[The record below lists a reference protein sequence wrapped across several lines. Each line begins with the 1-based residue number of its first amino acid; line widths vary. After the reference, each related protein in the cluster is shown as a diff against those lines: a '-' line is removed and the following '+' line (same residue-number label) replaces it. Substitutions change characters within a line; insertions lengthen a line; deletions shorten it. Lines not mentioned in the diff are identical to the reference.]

1 MIKTGLTSVTFRK
14 LPAEEIVRLVGQ
26 TGLQGIEWGGDVHV
40 PHGDVRRARQ
50 VRQLTL
56 DAGLE
61 VSSYGSYYRVGCGDA
76 ALPFEAVLET
86 ALALGAKVIRVWA
99 GDRGSAEAD
108 PGWWDAVVADAR
120 RIAALSGQAGVTT
133 AFEYHEETL
142 TDTASSAGKLMEAI
156 GQEAMRCYWQPPVGL
171 DHSACLASLKA
182 ISPWLSQVHVFHMQD
197 GVSAPLDA
205 GAGDWADYLEVIQA
219 LPGVHYCLLEF
230 VKDESPRQFLADAQ
244 ALTRFCARNLK
255 DEAL

>member
-1 MIKTGLTSVTFRK
+1 MLKTGLTSVTFRK

-26 TGLQGIEWGGDVHV
+26 SGLQGIEWGGDVHV

-50 VRQLTL
+50 VKQLTA

-61 VSSYGSYYRVGCGDA
+61 VSSYGSYYRVGCEDP
-76 ALPFEAVLET
+76 ALSFEAVLET
-86 ALALGAKVIRVWA
+86 ALALGAPVIRVWA
-99 GDRGSAEAD
+99 GDRGSADAD
-108 PGWWDAVVADAR
+108 PRWWDAVVEDAR
-120 RIAALSGQAGVTT
+120 RIAALARQAGVSV

-142 TDTASSAGKLMEAI
+142 TDTSHSACKLMEAI

-171 DHSACLASLKA
+171 DPADCTAGLRA
-182 ISPWLSQVHVFHMQD
+182 ISPWLSQVHVFHLQD

-205 GAGDWADYLEVIQA
+205 GDSEWADYMEIIQA
-219 LPGVHYCLLEF
+219 LPGTRYCLLEF
-230 VKDESPRQFLADAQ
+230 VKDDSPGQFLADAQ

>member
-50 VRQLTL
+50 VRRLTL

-61 VSSYGSYYRVGCGDA
+61 VTSYGSYYRVGCGDP
-76 ALPFEAVLET
+76 ALTFEPVLET

-99 GDRGSAEAD
+99 GDRGSTEAD
-108 PGWWDAVVADAR
+108 PRWWDAVLADAHR
-120 RIAALSGQAGVTT
+120 VAALCSQASVTA

-142 TDTASSAGKLMEAI
+142 TDTTRSACNLMELI
-156 GQEAMRCYWQPPVGL
+156 GQESMRCYWQPPVGL
-171 DHSACLASLKA
+171 DHSACIASLQA
-182 ISPWLSQVHVFHMQD
+182 ISPWLSQVHVFHLQD

-205 GAGDWADYLEVIQA
+205 GTGVWADYMGVIQA
-219 LPGVHYCLLEF
+219 LPGTRSCLLEF
-230 VKDESPRQFLADAQ
+230 VKDESPRQFLEDAR
-244 ALTRFCARNLK
+244 ALTRFCTRNMK
-255 DEAL
+255 DEAV